1 MPTQEKIQAV
11 SDLQDRLQRATI
23 VVSTEYRGLTVREM
37 QDLRRK
43 LREGGI
49 EMRVIKN
56 SLLKLAA
63 EGAGQPEVAGI
74 VEGPTA
80 LAISY
85 GDVIDAARALIGFA
99 RTAPGAFKLR
109 AGFMDGSVLT
119 AADLTNLTTIP
130 PKPVLLAMLMGAI
143 ESPLANFVALLDGP
157 LQELTQLFQSLLSE
171 LPGLIES
178 RASQLEAAA

>member
-1 MPTQEKIQAV
+1 MPTQVKIAAV
-11 SDLQDRLQRATI
+11 ADLKDRLQRATI

-49 EMRVIKN
+49 EIRVIKN

-63 EGAGQPEVAGI
+63 EQAGQAEVAGI

-85 GDVIDAARALIGFA
+85 GDVIDAAKALTAFA
-99 RTAPGAFKLR
+99 QTAPGAFKLR
-109 AGFMDGSVLT
+109 AGFMDGAVLT
-119 AADLTNLTTIP
+119 AADLRSLTTIP
-130 PKPVLLAMLMGAI
+130 PKPVLLAILMGTI
-143 ESPLANFVALLDGP
+143 EAPLANFVALLDAP

-178 RASQLEAAA
+178 RANQLEAAA

>member
-11 SDLQDRLQRATI
+11 SGLKDRLQRATI

-63 EGAGQPEVAGI
+63 EQAGQPEVAGI

-85 GDVIDAARALIGFA
+85 GDVIDAARALISFA
-99 RTAPGAFKLR
+99 QTAPGAFKLR

-119 AADLTNLTTIP
+119 AADLKNLTTIP

-143 ESPLANFVALLDGP
+143 EAPLANFVALLDGP
-157 LQELTQLFQSLLSE
+157 LQELTQLFHSLLSE